1 MNPFSVLTSKI
12 FGGLSVLLLVLLG
25 VQTLRANHYHADRD
39 RWHTAFDAQKAAYV
53 AEQKAALAKAI
64 AQKIETENRYA
75 VIARQADAEREESNR
90 LRSAA
95 NEYARTHRVRW
106 SPDLSTGQ
114 SAAAAQG
121 DAPARDDGPD
131 RSTDWIAISPA
142 DYGRYNQIVDRM
154 QRVKQWAD
162 DLQSAGLA
170 MPDPTFAVPVN

>member
-1 MNPFSVLTSKI
+1 MLTKLFAPLAVRI
-12 FGGLSVLLLVLLG
+12 FGGLAVFLLLALT
-25 VQTLRANHYHADRD
+25 VQTARMHHYHADRD

-95 NEYARTHRVRW
+95 DEYARTHRVRW
-106 SPDLSTGQ
+106 SPDMPAGQ
-114 SAAAAQG
+114 SASTSQG
-121 DAPARDDGPD
+121 SAPARDDGPD
-131 RSTDWIAISPA
+131 RSADWIAISPA

-154 QRVKQWAD
+154 QRVKQWGD
-162 DLQSAGLA
+162 DLQRAGLA
-170 MPDPTFAVPVN
+170 VPEVEFGR